1 MPVQRNQPS
10 PQRQT
15 VLTFVSPN
23 VQDLL
28 FYETVDAQRVGK
40 TPPEYGTAH
49 PDTVNFLIIF
59 LLTFVKL
66 ILMVSFTIISM

>member
-1 MPVQRNQPS
+1 MPVPRNQPS

-28 FYETVDAQRVGK
+28 FYETVDAQRVGT
-40 TPPEYGTAH
+40 TPPTYGTAH
-49 PDTVNFLIIF
+49 PNTDKFPDH
-59 LLTFVKL
+59 KL
-66 ILMVSFTIISM
+66 VYVRQSDPTGQQYQ